1 MFKLSRFRQEC
12 FVQELCY
19 SSFAT
24 ATADRPYSGL
34 GTSSRATGWDP
45 GARPHL
51 SADHSGKAGR
61 GGASSGVIASLAEA
75 VGHKSRASK
84 QPPVFS

>member
-1 MFKLSRFRQEC
+1 MFKLSRFRQER
-12 FVQELCY
+12 FVQELCC

-34 GTSSRATGWDP
+34 GTSPHTLGWDP

-51 SADHSGKAGR
+51 SADITLERQEEAVSG
-61 GGASSGVIASLAEA
+61 SLAEA
-75 VGHKSRASK
+75 VGH
-84 QPPVFS
+84 

>member
-1 MFKLSRFRQEC
+1 MFKLSRFRQEH

-19 SSFAT
+19 SLFAT

-34 GTSSRATGWDP
+34 GTSSRALGWDP

-51 SADHSGKAGR
+51 SANITLERQEEA
-61 GGASSGVIASLAEA
+61 GVIVSLAEV

-84 QPPVFS
+84 HPPVFS